1 VLRLDDVNAEIGHA
15 IRDLVNWDYLGPTFQ
30 PSEIGR
36 RAFDDMAIWTGSVLN
51 DGRQWWMFYTAISHA
66 GHHLFD
72 QRVGAAVSNDL
83 HHWRRVANEPAVY
96 PDSRWYKTLAIKPA
110 PTKGPDID
118 RSSETS
124 GPGPGF
130 GQLEVLQ
137 NKIIAGRPVLVF
149 TCHPQVNL
157 QAHGANAAYISIVTQ
172 MSNHRSVRLLPLL
185 WKRTFT

>member
-1 VLRLDDVNAEIGHA
+1 MLRLDDYYVWDWWVADDGKRYHLFFLQAPRSVGDPANRHVNAEIGHA
-15 IRDLVNWDYLGPTFQ
+15 TSRDLVDWDDLGPTFQ

-96 PDSRWYKTLAIKPA
+96 QDSRWYKTLAIKPA
-110 PTKGPDID
+110 PTNGPDID
-118 RSSETS
+118 RAVRQGWCRAEPPAPWPCR
-124 GPGPGF
+124 GKAPPGWA
-130 GQLEVLQ
+130 GQ
-137 NKIIAGRPVLVF
+137 GD
-149 TCHPQVNL
+149 
-157 QAHGANAAYISIVTQ
+157 GS
-172 MSNHRSVRLLPLL
+172 
-185 WKRTFT
+185 